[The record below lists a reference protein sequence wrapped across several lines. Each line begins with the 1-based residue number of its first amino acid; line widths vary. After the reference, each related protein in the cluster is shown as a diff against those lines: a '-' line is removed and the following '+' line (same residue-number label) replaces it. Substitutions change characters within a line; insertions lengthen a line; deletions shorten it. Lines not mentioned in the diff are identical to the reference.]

1 MSRRGSGKPL
11 KGNNI
16 ISQRG
21 GNVEIESLVAKD
33 IYVADVNVSDLVSG
47 DFVFNPIIIESGT
60 INGVSI
66 GSAVAGPS
74 VFTSL
79 QTGSASG
86 TGFNVLFYATTIG
99 DFIRW
104 DPNTSTFYINGNL
117 SVRDETTLGS
127 GNITIIGNTIE
138 SINLDGDIILDP
150 NGTGCVVIPAGI
162 TQTSSSCDVT
172 FNVTNG
178 VFEAIATQDVK
189 IESLENRLILESHN
203 NIETTTHNGDI
214 KIKTEIGSFLCIS
227 GISTGSGSVTI
238 TTTVDHHLSIGST
251 ITLYNTDCTP
261 SIDGIKTIISVPTS
275 NTFTVSENV
284 TNSGI
289 SGGIIINIDIA
300 LIAIGNPYVSF
311 TTVNDHNFNVG
322 DTITLFGTN
331 STPSLDGIYTVISI
345 ADSTHFSISAV
356 TTGTG
361 SDGTATK
368 TLSNELSI
376 ESNKISLTG
385 DIDFNNDNCS
395 ISLIRDLK
403 IYNTDVSIDDNIL
416 TIGGVDNRDSDD
428 NKDKGVEFKWHNGV
442 SSKTGFFGFDD
453 SSNCFT
459 YIPDATITSDTVS
472 GSAGCLNIGNITATQ
487 LDLQNGDILNVNQVS
502 VSTLNGAPDL
512 TLTAEDINL
521 NATNDI
527 NIPTEVGLTFGGDT
541 NKIEYNSGFCID
553 SSTNIKLTPNSDVIL
568 PSNIGIVLDGNI
580 SGTSTQKIESNG
592 TDITINSGDLNLSA
606 TGDINIPESVGLTFG
621 GDTNKIE
628 YTGSDLS
635 VLVDGDIDLIPTAGN
650 DITIPCDIGLVFTGD
665 TLDISHTIESN
676 CTDLTITAT
685 KTTGTSDINLSAKT
699 NVNIPVNVGLT
710 FANDNLRVSSN
721 GTDFIV
727 DSSGDINLNATSD
740 INIPLN
746 VGLSIGDD
754 SSVLENNGT
763 TLSLITDKNLSETA
777 TGNISLISST
787 GDISLTAN
795 QSIIIPQEVDIQFGS
810 STSNITSNSSGDLIA
825 NSNTDI
831 DIVAVNN
838 IGLNSTDLFL
848 TASNKIRIPVNIELE
863 FGSSTEYLSSDGT
876 NLNFSSNNNLN
887 INALLTTI
895 SGNLQVNGT
904 TTTVNSTT
912 VTITDPIL
920 TLGGTPII
928 DDNKDRGVEFKWNN
942 GVSNKTGFF
951 GFDDS
956 SGYFTFIPDGTN
968 TSEVFSGSPGG
979 IVIGDIIS
987 TNLNLQTG
995 DITNA
1000 NIINANELHGDP
1012 ELTLTATQD
1021 INLSATNDINIPNN
1035 VGLVFGDDS
1044 NKIEYISVS
1053 DQLTIATDGNLQTNS
1068 NQTTISSD
1076 TDITLNPS
1084 SSVNIPSNIPI
1095 EFGGTNN
1102 YISSNGTDL
1111 ALVSDNDITFSS
1123 VNIELNAT
1131 NSIDIPTNIPL
1142 NLNSSETSYL
1152 ISNSSVS
1159 LVAEENIL
1167 LTPGSGFDTRI
1178 PVNTGFVFETTGTAN
1193 KIEYNGTDLC
1203 FDSSGN
1209 IKLTPAGGDV
1219 DITGNIT
1226 NAIWNGGV
1234 VSTIYG
1240 GTGKSAWTQGSIVFA
1255 GPSSLEE
1262 DNSNLFYTNST
1273 NRLSLGSNSGIDH
1286 AFTIANSGS
1295 ISLRNS
1301 FVQDQPGIFFQ
1312 NPNRSYTWN
1321 VYRTEG
1327 SSSNANF
1334 HIAGGINESS
1344 SSNLA
1349 ERFVIEETGTI
1360 GINFPSVNA
1369 TLSTNTLGNPT
1380 EITTTLDHDLETGNS
1395 VVISGSDSTPSLDGT
1410 YTITVTA
1417 TNKFTIPLDTTSYTQ
1432 VTTGSVAITHAD
1444 RVDNSGTIK
1453 LHVNG
1458 CIKLAQEGLGSSCLI
1473 LGDTT
1478 NLIEVTNSG
1487 DFSVAVNQDLDLNLN
1502 SSNNINIP
1510 SLVGLT
1516 FGSDNTFIKYD
1527 NSDLCIDSSGDIKL
1541 TPAGSD
1547 VIITGNLFVTG
1558 TTNISGGGSGG
1569 SGTVDDYIL
1578 CLGKGQDLSISL
1590 IQTNVADTVDITT
1603 PTHNLVNGDSVTISS
1618 SDSTPVIDNT
1628 YTVTVISSTVI
1639 RVGLA
1644 GGISVNGSAGNL
1656 RSKHVTNPAR
1666 DVGTC
1671 FDWHD
1676 GGAVGTSNA
1685 LEGFFGFDRSSERF
1699 TFIPDSTNTADVI
1712 SGSLGDLEFNK
1723 GYFTNVEISTL
1734 TSSQVVFSDSNGLL
1748 VSDSGMTYNSTTN
1761 TLTVDQVEA
1770 TNLVEK
1776 EDFDAN
1782 TILKAD
1788 TDNTPVP
1795 LSVPENTI
1803 LGRIAGGSITALTS
1817 SQVNSLLGTSGGG
1830 GGGSSFERLY
1840 VIVSS
1845 SISSIGLGTP
1855 STITT
1860 SANHG
1865 LTSSDSVTISGSNST
1880 PSIDGTYSVTV
1891 TGTNT
1896 FTIPSPSVTIVGS
1909 SGTITPDDNPN
1920 PNNSDLVSFINI
1932 LGDSAI
1938 ASGTLAAG
1946 SDGEF
1951 KQIFL
1956 SSSNSSSS
1964 YELTLT
1970 LLDPGTSTVASKK
1983 LIFTCAGQSS
1993 HLIYDNV
2000 ISSWIIVNSGAFV
2013 D

>member
-1 MSRRGSGKPL
+1 MSRKGTGKPL

-21 GNVEIESLVAKD
+21 GNVEMESVTAND
-33 IYVADVNVSDLVSG
+33 IYVEDVNVADLISG
-47 DFVFNPIIIESGT
+47 DFVFDPIDIDSGT
-60 INGVSI
+60 IDGVVI
-66 GSAVAGPS
+66 GGSNPGPS
-74 VFTSL
+74 TFTSL
-79 QTGSASG
+79 QTGSPSG
-86 TGFNVLFYATTIG
+86 TGYNVLFYATTFG

-104 DPNTSTFYINGNL
+104 DPNTSTLFINGNL
-117 SVRDETTLGS
+117 EVRDDTTLGD
-127 GNITIIGNTIE
+127 GNITIIGNSIE
-138 SINLDGDIILDP
+138 STNTNGNIILDP
-150 NGTGCVVIPAGI
+150 NGEGCVVINSGI
-162 TQTSSSCDVT
+162 VQTSIYCDVT

-178 VFEAIATQDVK
+178 VFEAIATEDVK
-189 IESLENRLILESHN
+189 IESIENRLLLESHN
-203 NIETTTHNGDI
+203 NIEMTTHNGDM

-238 TTTVDHHLSIGST
+238 TTTVDHYLSIGST
-251 ITLYNTDCTP
+251 ITLYNTDSIP
-261 SIDGIKTIISVPTS
+261 SIDGIKTIVSVPTS
-275 NTFTVSENV
+275 NTFTVSETV

-289 SGGIIINIDIA
+289 TGGILINIDISF
-300 LIAIGNPYVSF
+300 IAIGNPSVSF
-311 TTVNDHNFNVG
+311 TTIREHNFNIG

-331 STPSLDGIYTVISI
+331 STPSLDGIHTVISI
-345 ADSTHFSISAV
+345 DNSTTFSISAV

-368 TLSNELSI
+368 TLDNELSI
-376 ESNKISLTG
+376 ESNKISFTG
-385 DIDFNNDNCS
+385 DIDVNNNNCS

-428 NKDKGVEFKWHNGV
+428 NKDKGVEFKWHNGIV
-442 SSKTGFFGFDD
+442 SKTGFFGYDD

-459 YIPDATITSDTVS
+459 YIPDATITGDIVS
-472 GSAGCLNIGNITATQ
+472 GSVGCLNIGNISATE
-487 LDLQNGDILNVNQVS
+487 LDLQNGDILNANEVS
-502 VSTLNGAPDL
+502 VSTINGAPDL
-512 TLTAEDINL
+512 TLTAVEDINL
-521 NATNDI
+521 NATNDV

-541 NKIEYNSGFCID
+541 NKIEYNSTASGFCID
-553 SSTNIKLTPNSDVIL
+553 SSTNIKLTPNQNYDVIF
-568 PSNIGIVLDGNI
+568 PSNTGIVLDGNI

-592 TDITINSGDLNLSA
+592 TDITINTGDLNLSA
-606 TGDINIPESVGLTFG
+606 TGDINIPQSVGLTFG
-621 GDTNKIE
+621 SDTNKIE
-628 YTGSDLS
+628 YNGSDLS
-635 VLVDGDIDLIPTAGN
+635 VFVDGDIELTPTIGN
-650 DITIPCDIGLVFTGD
+650 DIRIPCDIGLVFTGD

-676 CTDLTITAT
+676 CSDLTITAT
-685 KTTGTSDINLSAKT
+685 KTTGTSDINLNAKT

-727 DSSGDINLNATSD
+727 DSSGDIDLNAISD

-746 VGLSIGDD
+746 VGLTIGDD
-754 SSVLENNGT
+754 SSILENNGT
-763 TLSLITDKNLSETA
+763 TLSLSTDKNLSETA

-787 GDISLTAN
+787 GDIFLTTT
-795 QSIIIPQEVDIQFGS
+795 QSIIIPQQVDIQFGS
-810 STSNITSNSSGDLIA
+810 STSFITSNSSGDLIA
-825 NSNTDI
+825 NTNNDI
-831 DIVAVNN
+831 DIVAVN
-838 IGLNSTDLFL
+838 IDL
-848 TASNKIRIPVNIELE
+848 TASNKIRIPVDIELE

-876 NLNFSSNNNLN
+876 NLNFFSNNNLN

-895 SGNLQVNGT
+895 SGDLQVNGT
-904 TTTVNSTT
+904 TTTVNSS
-912 VTITDPIL
+912 TITIQDPIL
-920 TLGGTPII
+920 TLGGTGTPII
-928 DDNKDRGVEFKWNN
+928 DDNKDRGIEFKWHN
-942 GVSNKTGFF
+942 GSNDKTGFF

-956 SGYFTFIPDGTN
+956 TGCFTFIPDGTN
-968 TSEVFSGSPGG
+968 TSEVFSGSPGC

-987 TNLNLQTG
+987 TNLNLQNG
-995 DITNA
+995 NITNA
-1000 NIINANELHGDP
+1000 GTINVNELHGDP

-1044 NKIEYISVS
+1044 NKIEYTSGIS
-1053 DQLTIATDGNLQTNS
+1053 DQLTITTDGNLQTNS
-1068 NQTTISSD
+1068 NQTTIQSD
-1076 TDITLNPS
+1076 TDINLNAS
-1084 SSVNIPSNIPI
+1084 SSVNIPLNIPI

-1111 ALVSDNDITFSS
+1111 DLVSDNDINFVA
-1123 VNIELNAT
+1123 VNIKLNST

-1142 NLNSSETSYL
+1142 NLNTSQTSYL
-1152 ISNSSVS
+1152 SSDSSVS

-1167 LTPGSGFDTRI
+1167 LTPGSGFDTHI
-1178 PVNTGFVFETTGTAN
+1178 PVNTGLVFELTGTAN
-1193 KIEYNGTDLC
+1193 KIEYDGTDLY
-1203 FDSSGN
+1203 FDSSGD

-1234 VSTIYG
+1234 ISTTYG
-1240 GTGKSAWTQGSIVFA
+1240 GTGKSSWTQGSLVFA
-1255 GPSSLEE
+1255 GSSSLEE
-1262 DNSNLFYTNST
+1262 DNSNLYYTNST

-1295 ISLRNS
+1295 ISLRNA

-1321 VYRTEG
+1321 IYRSEG
-1327 SSSNANF
+1327 TSSNANF
-1334 HIAGGINESS
+1334 HIAGGLNQSS
-1344 SSNLA
+1344 SSDLA
-1349 ERFVIEETGTI
+1349 ERFLIEETGTI
-1360 GINFPSVNA
+1360 GINFPSINA

-1432 VTTGSVAITHAD
+1432 VTTGNVTITHSD
-1444 RVDNSGTIK
+1444 RIDNSGTIK

-1473 LGDTT
+1473 LGQTT
-1478 NLIEVTNSG
+1478 NLLQVNNLG
-1487 DFSVAVNQDLDLNLN
+1487 DFSIDINQDLDLNLN
-1502 SSNNINIP
+1502 TNNNINIP
-1510 SLVGLT
+1510 SLVGVT
-1516 FGSDNTFIKYD
+1516 FGSDNTFIKFD
-1527 NSDLCIDSSGDIKL
+1527 NSDLCIESSGDIKL
-1541 TPAGSD
+1541 TPGGDD
-1547 VIITGNLFVTG
+1547 VIINGNLFVTG
-1558 TTNISGGGSGG
+1558 TTNISSSGGGSG
-1569 SGTVDDYIL
+1569 TIDDYIF

-1590 IQTNVADTVDITT
+1590 IQTNVVNTVDITI
-1603 PTHNLVNGDSVTISS
+1603 PTHNLVNGDHITISD

-1628 YTVTVISSTVI
+1628 YIITVISSTIV
-1639 RVGLA
+1639 RVGLQ
-1644 GGISVNGSAGNL
+1644 GGVSVNGSSGNL
-1656 RSKHVTNPAR
+1656 RSKHVTDPAK
-1666 DVGTC
+1666 DIGTC
-1671 FDWHD
+1671 FNWHD
-1676 GGAVGTSNA
+1676 GGAIGTSNSF
-1685 LEGFFGFDRSSERF
+1685 EGFFGFDRSSERF
-1699 TFIPDSTNTADVI
+1699 IFIPDSTNTGDVV

-1723 GYFTNVEISTL
+1723 GYFTNLEVNTL
-1734 TSSQVVFSDSNGLL
+1734 TSTQVVFADTNGLL

-1788 TDNTPVP
+1788 TDNTPLA

-1803 LGRIAGGSITALTS
+1803 LGRITGGSITALTS

-1855 STITT
+1855 SIITT

-1891 TGTNT
+1891 TGSNT
-1896 FTIPSPSVTIVGS
+1896 FTIPSPSVTIIGS
-1909 SGTITPDDNPN
+1909 SGTITPDNNPN
-1920 PNNSDLVSFINI
+1920 PNTSDLVSFINI

-1938 ASGTLAAG
+1938 SSGTLAAG
-1946 SDGEF
+1946 SDGQF

-1956 SSSNSSSS
+1956 SSGNSSSS

-1970 LLDPGTSTVASKK
+1970 LLDPGTSNVASKK

-1993 HLIYDNV
+1993 HLIYDDV